1 MLGACSELRN
11 EKRHCQTADLN
22 IRHTKNAFLFYV
34 LGILWRAE
42 SQRDITWTTVRLS
55 ICLST
60 CTMLSQL
67 CKLWWHYGPKQW
79 RTVQLVWPVL
89 YKQFQICTQLQLAMW
104 AYCIFTFLLCGLCLV
119 EKYLSFFF
127 FTHHTVVH
135 HNVSLYEFQIN
146 IQNQKALHYLIW
158 CVSCFT
164 VCA

>member
-1 MLGACSELRN
+1 MLHHMLGACSELWN

-22 IRHTKNAFLFYV
+22 IPHTKNAFLFYV

-42 SQRDITWTTVRLS
+42 SQRDFTWTTVRLS

-104 AYCIFTFLLCGLCLV
+104 AYCICRKNKNNLKKNGTFLLCGLCLV

-127 FTHHTVVH
+127 FTHHTL
-135 HNVSLYEFQIN
+135 LYIIMF
-146 IQNQKALHYLIW
+146 H
-158 CVSCFT
+158 FT
-164 VCA
+164 NFK